1 MIPFSL
7 RGAVSMKSPL
17 LTALAGGR
25 DGRRRG
31 SAVGF
36 VRLVEASNE
45 SDHVPMGTR
54 CLRMQTMT
62 KQLPDVVIVGGGFAR
77 GLAAARA
84 LRNAPA
90 FPTSGQP
97 ACHGKERDC
106 DSRERENLR
115 PR

>member
-1 MIPFSL
+1 
-7 RGAVSMKSPL
+7 
-17 LTALAGGR
+17 
-25 DGRRRG
+25 
-31 SAVGF
+31 
-36 VRLVEASNE
+36 
-45 SDHVPMGTR
+45 
-54 CLRMQTMT
+54 MT

-115 PR
+115 PQVRDRLITPEDLRKSVEDLMRT

>member
-1 MIPFSL
+1 
-7 RGAVSMKSPL
+7 
-17 LTALAGGR
+17 
-25 DGRRRG
+25 
-31 SAVGF
+31 
-36 VRLVEASNE
+36 
-45 SDHVPMGTR
+45 
-54 CLRMQTMT
+54 MT

-97 ACHGKERDC
+97 ACHGKECDC

-115 PR
+115 PW